1 MKLRFK
7 RVVATLLLAAIAFAQ
22 ASVSFAS
29 CPMERGT
36 LAQVMAPDPA
46 EPCADCA
53 TSVGYSGPQYANRC
67 VAHCTADLQM
77 AGLPVAILRAPADV
91 PVLMTPEADLRLS
104 APTGL
109 ETPRAGTPPLR
120 ILLHSFLI

>member
-7 RVVATLLLAAIAFAQ
+7 RVIAMFLLAAIAFAQ

-29 CPMERGT
+29 CPMDRGT

-46 EPCADCA
+46 EPCQDCA
-53 TSVGYSGPQYANRC
+53 TSMGYSGPQYANRC

-109 ETPRAGTPPLR
+109 EMPPAGTPPPR

>member
-1 MKLRFK
+1 MNFRIK
-7 RVVATLLLAAIAFAQ
+7 RRVAMLLLAVLAFAH

-29 CPMERGT
+29 CPMGRGA

-46 EPCADCA
+46 EACQDCA
-53 TSVGYSGPQYANRC
+53 TSMSYSGPQYANRC

-77 AGLPVAILRAPADV
+77 AGLPVAILRAPADA
-91 PVLMTPEADLRLS
+91 PVLMTPEADPRLS

-109 ETPRAGTPPLR
+109 WMPPAGTPPPR

>member
-1 MKLRFK
+1 MF
-7 RVVATLLLAAIAFAQ
+7 LLAVLAFAQ

-53 TSVGYSGPQYANRC
+53 TSMGYSGTQYANRC

-77 AGLPVAILRAPADV
+77 AGQPVAILRAPADV
-91 PVLMTPEADLRLS
+91 PVLMTPGADLRLS
-104 APTGL
+104 APTRL
-109 ETPRAGTPPLR
+109 EMPPAGTPPPR